1 MLIFTVTPP
10 LKHQSLQRVCVDI
23 SIRSP
28 KQPTNCC
35 NGARNCDWLLPTATP
50 GSLIITTEKQQIMA
64 FEKGRSGNP
73 NGRPRGAKD
82 KATTEL
88 RNWVEQFINDNRAL
102 IESDIK
108 SLTSNE
114 RLRFFLAL
122 LNYALPKQQSVK
134 SVGNENGLPFD
145 KNDLILMPKRMD
157 FGFDFTEGDEQE
169 TETNRN

>member
-1 MLIFTVTPP
+1 MLI
-10 LKHQSLQRVCVDI
+10 
-23 SIRSP
+23 
-28 KQPTNCC
+28 
-35 NGARNCDWLLPTATP
+35 
-50 GSLIITTEKQQIMA
+50 TTKKQQIMA

-88 RNWVEQFINDNRAL
+88 RNWVEQLINDNRAL

-134 SVGNENGLPFD
+134 SVGNENGLPFN

-157 FGFDFTEGDEQE
+157 FGFDFTERDEQE